1 MPAKRPT
8 KRTLRKPAP
17 KRRPLKKKKKAP
29 RGKGRKKGVVTAAL
43 VIIGNEV
50 LSGRTQD
57 ANLKYLAEGL
67 NGIGIRLAEAR
78 VIADD
83 RATIVAAV
91 NELRRRHDYVFTTGG
106 IGPTH
111 DDITAESI
119 AQAFKRRYGR
129 NAEAEARLR
138 RHYRPEDV
146 TEARLSMADMPEGV
160 TLIDNPVS
168 RAPGFQ
174 IDNVFV
180 LPGVPRIM
188 QAMFDGVK
196 ARLKGGRRVYSKAVI
211 AYIPEGV
218 VAAPLEA
225 VQNAYPETEIGS
237 YPFFR
242 LGKLGTSLVVRGV
255 DQEKVNAAAEA
266 IRGIIRSL
274 GGVPEDG

>member
-1 MPAKRPT
+1 MPRKRPPTKSHKKPQPKRHLPGNRPAAKRRQ
-8 KRTLRKPAP
+8 KR
-17 KRRPLKKKKKAP
+17 
-29 RGKGRKKGVVTAAL
+29 VVTAAL

-57 ANLKYLAEGL
+57 ANLKFLAEGL
-67 NGIGIRLAEAR
+67 NGLGIRLREAR

-83 RATIVAAV
+83 EAAIVATI
-91 NELRRRHDYVFTTGG
+91 NELRRRDDYVFTTGG

-111 DDITAESI
+111 DDITAE
-119 AQAFKRRYGR
+119 AVAKAFRRRVVR
-129 NAEAEARLR
+129 NPEAEARLR

-146 TEARLSMADMPEGV
+146 TEARMSMADMPEGA

-174 IDNVFV
+174 VDNVFV
-180 LPGVPRIM
+180 LPGVPKIM
-188 QAMFDGVK
+188 QAMFDGLK
-196 ARLKGGRRVYSKAVI
+196 ARLTGGRQMVSKAVI

-218 VAAPLEA
+218 IAAPLEA
-225 VQNAYPETEIGS
+225 VQKAYPATEIGS

-242 LGKLGTSLVVRGV
+242 LGRVGTSLVVRGV

-266 IRGIIRSL
+266 IRGIIRGL
-274 GGVPEDG
+274 GGEPEEG